1 MTMGEFEDGWGNAS
15 GLTEA
20 SAWGVERVT
29 DKGYFADTSIR
40 VTKTQKNSFA
50 AVIQEVWLEAGT
62 YTLSVYAFVKDV
74 AAVSNNAQA
83 GAGLAVRL
91 QISRWHMDW
100 NF

>member
-1 MTMGEFEDGWGNAS
+1 MGEFEDGWGNAS

-62 YTLSVYAFVKDV
+62 YTLSVYAFVRMSQRFQTMHRQEQDWQFV
-74 AAVSNNAQA
+74 
-83 GAGLAVRL
+83 LR
-91 QISRWHMDW
+91 ISRWHMDW

>member
-1 MTMGEFEDGWGNAS
+1 MSFEDGWGNAS

-62 YTLSVYAFVKDV
+62 LYTFCLYFCKGCRQWFQIMHRQEQDWQFV
-74 AAVSNNAQA
+74 
-83 GAGLAVRL
+83 L
-91 QISRWHMDW
+91 QISRWRMD
-100 NF
+100 